1 MDQDQFINVKYFN
14 GDELITS
21 KELEWPQEYNNFI
34 QDIIKKFDLSEN
46 TEITLRLITQEE
58 DDIKIQSQKALEKYV
73 SDNNIKEF
81 NFFAERRKESED
93 VCSTNELQK
102 LLEKSVIDDEKI
114 DIDIDDIMKDLIDD
128 EEYQNKIKNDAINY
142 SNIFKQNL
150 EKNVDDILKKNLES
164 IKGEINTKISNVY
177 KSSLSLYKES
187 FNSVLAMKDD
197 ISDIKEGTDDMSN
210 AINDLLEGV
219 QNKSVIIRYQDPTK
233 PEPEPE
239 EDIISIEFEN
249 KNIEQPIDIKEAKS
263 FSINNIK
270 IINQG
275 NKSLK
280 NLVFYKDNNKTSED
294 IHFSGTANDNIFELP
309 GELKP
314 KTKAAFN
321 LKLTIDNPKPN
332 EDYKM
337 VIHIKEKNKDK
348 NLCDPCNLILKV
360 KQAEDPNKKK
370 LQQANEIYEQ
380 IKNEFKENINL
391 IDKNE
396 IISRLM
402 QNNLNGNEIRKAL
415 KAKIDE
421 IQKAKNDEKLEQ
433 LYNELNFFGFD
444 FKKEDVIDKIKEH
457 NFNTQNV
464 QNWIDELISNQIYN
478 NLQQSNDVDFKT
490 KSREEVI
497 AKIKEL
503 NFDED
508 NIKKEFR
515 KDTQP
520 IPKELEEIYQWLV
533 DNYGIDGIKDE
544 EEVKQKI
551 IELNC
556 DKNACIEWVEQILG

>member
-1 MDQDQFINVKYFN
+1 M
-14 GDELITS
+14 
-21 KELEWPQEYNNFI
+21 
-34 QDIIKKFDLSEN
+34 
-46 TEITLRLITQEE
+46 
-58 DDIKIQSQKALEKYV
+58 
-73 SDNNIKEF
+73 
-81 NFFAERRKESED
+81 
-93 VCSTNELQK
+93 
-102 LLEKSVIDDEKI
+102 IDDEKI
-114 DIDIDDIMKDLIDD
+114 DIDIDDIMKDLIND

-270 IINQG
+270 IINHG

-280 NLVFYKDNNKTSED
+280 NLVFYKDNNKSSED
-294 IHFSGTANDNIFELP
+294 IHFSGYANDNIFELP

-337 VIHIKEKNKDK
+337 VIYIKEKNKDK
-348 NLCDPCNLILKV
+348 YLCDPCNLILKV

-380 IKNEFKENINL
+380 IKNEFQENINL

-421 IQKAKNDEKLEQ
+421 IQKAKNVEKSEQ

-457 NFNTQNV
+457 NFNKQNV

-508 NIKKEFR
+508 KIKKEFR